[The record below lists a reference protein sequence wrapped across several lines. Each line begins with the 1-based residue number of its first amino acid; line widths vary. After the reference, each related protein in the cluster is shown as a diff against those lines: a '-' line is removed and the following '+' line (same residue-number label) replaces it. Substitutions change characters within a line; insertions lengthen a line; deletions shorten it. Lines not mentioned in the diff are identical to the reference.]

1 VKQVATKQQILADTL
16 EKYPSCKYDEE
27 NDMLHIPDEDGDGE
41 ILISGDD
48 YAEMVWDRMAEN
60 KLMQSARECLTDEE
74 YDEQSEDFEID
85 SSAAVIA

>member
-1 VKQVATKQQILADTL
+1 MATKQQILADTL

-27 NDMLHIPDEDGDGE
+27 TDMLHIPDEDGDGE

-48 YAEMVWDRMAEN
+48 FAEMVYNRMIEN
-60 KLMQSARECLTDEE
+60 KLMRSAKECLTEEE

-85 SSAAVIA
+85 SNAAVIA